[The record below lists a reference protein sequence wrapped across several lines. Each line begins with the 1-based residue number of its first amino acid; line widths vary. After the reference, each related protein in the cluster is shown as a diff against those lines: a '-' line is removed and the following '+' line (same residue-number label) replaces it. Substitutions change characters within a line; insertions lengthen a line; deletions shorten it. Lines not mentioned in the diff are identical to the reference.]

1 MKAFC
6 QNKKIM
12 KPFKSIRTG
21 FSLLCLLAVLSSS
34 AQAIEPNTQNPK
46 NKSAESK
53 KLDLNTN
60 PEPDLNQA
68 GMINL
73 FNGKDLTGWTV
84 KGGNM
89 PFKVVDGVIVGTC
102 DPEVRLNSF
111 LVTEASY
118 TDFIFTAE
126 YKWDELS
133 NSGVMFRADSRALEE
148 GERPV
153 VTDRSLLQVFG
164 YQCEVETS
172 DRCWTGG
179 IYGEAMGGWK
189 YPLSMEKEHVQARA
203 AVKDHKVWNRVT
215 IYAKG
220 DQLMTWINGVP
231 CANLTNNERSSGFIG
246 LQVHQGQKGQ
256 IQWRNI
262 RLKEL

>member
-1 MKAFC
+1 MRT
-6 QNKKIM
+6 
-12 KPFKSIRTG
+12 FKSILTAV
-21 FSLLCLLAVLSSS
+21 SLLCFVAVLST
-34 AQAIEPNTQNPK
+34 AARTIEPKTLK
-46 NKSAESK
+46 
-53 KLDLNTN
+53 LNTT
-60 PEPDLNQA
+60 PEPDLSQS
-68 GMINL
+68 GMMDL
-73 FNGKDLTGWTV
+73 FNGKDLSGWTV
-84 KGGNM
+84 KGGAM

-126 YKWDELS
+126 YKWDVNS
-133 NSGVMFRADSRALEE
+133 NSGVMFRADTRALEE
-148 GERPV
+148 GERTV

-172 DRCWTGG
+172 DRSWTGG

-189 YPLSMEKEHVQARA
+189 YPLSKETEHVKARA
-203 AVKDHKVWNRVT
+203 AVQDHKVWNRVT

-220 DQLMTWINGVP
+220 DHLMTWVNGVP
-231 CANLTNNERSSGFIG
+231 CANLTNSERSSGFFG
-246 LQVHQGQKGQ
+246 LQVHQGRIGQ